1 MLSRKIKKNTL
12 QKRRGGRR
20 LDRRADAARRMGCCE
35 SSNRRKIDETLNPI
49 MGTVRIAVAACAM
62 QAVASTSDRF
72 RRLQAAQ
79 DQLTPLMS
87 EAAFKGD
94 VATMDRLVVSQSAVR
109 GLVLCHRNVRIT
121 STHTTPSA
129 SHPFPTLTHHT
140 GMPHSLPHFRSRER
154 AQSGRTSVRFQHVIV
169 TWTLPRLRALP

>member
-1 MLSRKIKKNTL
+1 
-12 QKRRGGRR
+12 
-20 LDRRADAARRMGCCE
+20 MGCCE

-94 VATMDRLVVSQSAVR
+94 VATMDRLVVSQSAIR
-109 GLVLCHRNVRIT
+109 GLVLC
-121 STHTTPSA
+121 
-129 SHPFPTLTHHT
+129 
-140 GMPHSLPHFRSRER
+140 
-154 AQSGRTSVRFQHVIV
+154 QSGGRCVRA
-169 TWTLPRLRALP
+169 RGA

>member
-1 MLSRKIKKNTL
+1 MPTFVPCASPPPDRTRSSLCSTLPALETLSLALLQRERRLGKLVASTARVLLLLLSRKLKKNAL
-12 QKRRGGRR
+12 QKQARSAGSH
-20 LDRRADAARRMGCCE
+20 RRADAARRMGCCE

-109 GLVLCHRNVRIT
+109 GLVLC
-121 STHTTPSA
+121 
-129 SHPFPTLTHHT
+129 
-140 GMPHSLPHFRSRER
+140 
-154 AQSGRTSVRFQHVIV
+154 QSGGRCVRA
-169 TWTLPRLRALP
+169 RGA